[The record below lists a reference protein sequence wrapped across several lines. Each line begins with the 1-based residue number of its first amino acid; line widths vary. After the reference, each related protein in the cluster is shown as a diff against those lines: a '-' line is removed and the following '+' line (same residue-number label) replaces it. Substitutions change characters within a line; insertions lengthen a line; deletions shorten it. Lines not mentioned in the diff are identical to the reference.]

1 MTRWSEHTMGAIR
14 IMWNFPSEREGGLSL
29 WQGRILT
36 SYHPPPPSSTS
47 CPTQIQLHANTAQPP
62 QFLLPILFEQRS
74 DTVQTQPHNFDTEKN
89 ALKRCQ
95 KYKHKYGS
103 VNTKCAQIQI
113 GLALSKDNYVRWRQ
127 WQKGLT
133 AMNLNSHG

>member
-1 MTRWSEHTMGAIR
+1 MGAIR
-14 IMWNFPSEREGGLSL
+14 IMWNFNSEREGGLSL
-29 WQGRILT
+29 RQGRILT
-36 SYHPPPPSSTS
+36 SYHPPPSSTS

-62 QFLLPILFEQRS
+62 SSCSPSYLSRGQ
-74 DTVQTQPHNFDTEKN
+74 VQCRQKRTTLTIKYTEKN

-133 AMNLNSHG
+133 AMNLNSHELQ